1 LQVLAPPALTFIAA
15 TAEAGAARRPAGR
28 SWQRSRGDA
37 AAAALAPA
45 WAAGAAGARFRGL
58 VQAARRPTS
67 RRRDSAPAECAL

>member
-45 WAAGAAGARFRGL
+45 WAAGAAGAPIARSG
-58 VQAARRPTS
+58 AACTPSNQPT
-67 RRRDSAPAECAL
+67 A